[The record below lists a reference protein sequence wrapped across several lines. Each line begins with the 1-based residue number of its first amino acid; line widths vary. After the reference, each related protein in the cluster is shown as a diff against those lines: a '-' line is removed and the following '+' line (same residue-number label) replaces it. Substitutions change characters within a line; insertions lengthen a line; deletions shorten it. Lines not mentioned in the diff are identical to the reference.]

1 MLLFSG
7 YATYLTVRFYSFM
20 FRVFEAELTF
30 FFHKVD
36 KFFPELTED
45 RGIDLGSSS
54 LQAPDHL

>member
-20 FRVFEAELTF
+20 FRVFEAEHIF
-30 FFHKVD
+30 RKVD

-45 RGIDLGSSS
+45 RGIDLGSS